1 MAAYTHDSSFFS
13 RRAIVF
19 VFACAVQV
27 IIFIALDYGLANKVI
42 NLPPQ
47 PIQTNIVQQVQK
59 KDQPPP
65 PPPPKMERPPVEV
78 PPPEVA
84 INVPVETNSSAIT
97 NVTDKKLPPAPKPRP
112 VARRIVYTAARLDVR
127 DSPSTDDYYPEVS
140 KRLGEQGKTEVHVCT
155 TPNGR
160 VDGQPTV
167 AKGSGSARLDQAA
180 VRWASHARFSPATAD
195 GRPIKACTRF
205 LVVFKLLGDDD

>member
-27 IIFIALDYGLANKVI
+27 LIFVALDYGLVNKAL
-42 NLPPQ
+42 NAPPQ

-59 KDQPPP
+59 KDLPPP

-84 INVPVETNSSAIT
+84 INVPVETNSTAIT
-97 NVTDKKLPPAPKPRP
+97 GVTDKKVPPPPRPAPH
-112 VARRIVYTAARLDVR
+112 RIVYTAARLDIR
-127 DSPSTDDYYPEVS
+127 DSPTTDDYYPPVS
-140 KRLGEQGKTEVHVCT
+140 RRLGEQGTAVVHVCT
-155 TPNGR
+155 DPNGR
-160 VDGQPTV
+160 VDGQPTISR
-167 AKGSGSARLDQAA
+167 GSGSRRLDQAA
-180 VRWASHARFSPATAD
+180 VRWASHARFSPGTAD
-195 GRPIKACTRF
+195 GRPMKSCTRF
-205 LVVFKLLGDDD
+205 AVVFRLVGDDD